1 MSSLAREVRAV
12 LESESASVAD
22 LLALTDEFVLEC
34 ASAGEPEVA
43 VFQLEEQLHQIHGD
57 VVDHASLR
65 HTQVF
70 LAVLH
75 HLRPILPSVSII
87 SSWFDLV
94 LRPAL
99 REPKLPAPALN
110 HAKELVVSALR
121 KDDDRYA
128 DKVAD
133 FRRRLLDLY
142 LLDAF
147 NEGSG
152 VDVLEWAELDGPQ
165 REKKTRWKANL
176 EDILLKSGQERP
188 EDLLTEINTHFATPS
203 ARLQL
208 LILLNLY
215 TSVPTFQPAA
225 AVLAAHPLM
234 GSLLNSLLVDRSS
247 TLATIALG
255 VLVKLLPILA
265 VEACQDLKLILPRLL
280 AILARVLCWR
290 ERAPLPVP
298 AQQSPEL
305 EVPAIEFDEVE
316 AAAEDAGPTLSVREG
331 LAWEVLELSFDTAAS
346 SAPSPRQYYTLLYY
360 LFPCN
365 VLRFLRSPVLY
376 LVSNNVESP
385 YTVDWDAALD
395 EQKIR
400 SKSETLLRSHV
411 CHPLIIWRDAA
422 EEIAR
427 PDFWAEYDVARI
439 ASESMMLDV
448 RNTALGLRERYQ
460 AQGLTVNHRQS
471 PSATPSISGSDDGGK
486 TPMLTMGRTT
496 TGETRISLKDMIATS
511 LVLKS
516 TLNVE
521 IEPAVSQWPGSL
533 FAPAIGGSPA
543 VHHNTLPV
551 AMQATHD
558 PAGDPDALPGHIAQA
573 ISGLQREVLLLRN
586 ELNFELWLS
595 RENVKHVGRLY
606 QDRILSRDAE
616 VERQGLYNKLRKYR
630 SQVATLEAELRTH
643 KESASS
649 TKERY
654 ADWNTELQK
663 KLQDFRDQKKAWI
676 NEAAALRTADKEA
689 KALFEAQGTLLA
701 DASQE
706 VFKLQTQQKESQH
719 KIDRLHDYERQI
731 EQHLKVQRLW
741 DADFAK
747 FTQLGEDMKHIKAE
761 YRQMEMRLQ
770 CYEASQGEMD
780 ESARVYRRQI
790 QALEAQLV
798 QERRKTDHKVVR
810 RPEEIATFVA
820 EKKALLA
827 TNSQL
832 VEDKRNLTEELEE
845 LTAMVEVLK
854 GQVSGKRGVVSDPRA
869 SPILY
874 A

>member
-1 MSSLAREVRAV
+1 MTVVSLPPSPSTETDPAIILKIFSSIGRCRFLDEKHFDACTALSGSGPAFACIFLEAMADGGVMMGLPRAEALELAAQTLQGTARM
-12 LESESASVAD
+12 SASVAD

-34 ASAGEPEVA
+34 ASTGEPEVA

-121 KDDDRYA
+121 KDDNRYA

-152 VDVLEWAELDGPQ
+152 VDVLEWAELDAPQ

-188 EDLLTEINTHFATPS
+188 EDLLTEINTHFCGPVGAS
-203 ARLQL
+203 AAAH
-208 LILLNLY
+208 
-215 TSVPTFQPAA
+215 PAEPPAA

-265 VEACQDLKLILPRLL
+265 RQYLKLILPRLL

-316 AAAEDAGPTLSVREG
+316 AAAEDAGPVLSVREG
-331 LAWEVLELSFDTAAS
+331 LAWEVLELSFDTTAA

-360 LFPCN
+360 LN

-385 YTVDWDAALD
+385 YTVGWDAALD
-395 EQKIR
+395 EQRIR

-460 AQGLTVNHRQS
+460 AHGLTANHRQS

-511 LVLKS
+511 L
-516 TLNVE
+516 
-521 IEPAVSQWPGSL
+521 
-533 FAPAIGGSPA
+533 
-543 VHHNTLPV
+543 
-551 AMQATHD
+551 
-558 PAGDPDALPGHIAQA
+558 A

-586 ELNFELWLS
+586 ELNFELWLL

-606 QDRILSRDAE
+606 QDRVLSRDAE
-616 VERQGLYNKLRKYR
+616 VERQGLYYKLRKYR
-630 SQVATLEAELRTH
+630 SQVATLEAELRTL

-663 KLQDFRDQKKAWI
+663 KLQDVRDQKKAWI

-701 DASQE
+701 GASQE

-747 FTQLGEDMKHIKAE
+747 FTQLGEDMVRVKAE

-770 CYEASQGEMD
+770 CYEASQGEMS

-810 RPEEIATFVA
+810 QPEEIATFVA

-827 TNSQL
+827 TNS
-832 VEDKRNLTEELEE
+832 
-845 LTAMVEVLK
+845 
-854 GQVSGKRGVVSDPRA
+854 
-869 SPILY
+869 
-874 A
+874 

>member
-1 MSSLAREVRAV
+1 MSSNLIRQVRAV
-12 LESESASVAD
+12 LESEASSLPD
-22 LLALTDEFVLEC
+22 LLTSTDDFVVEC
-34 ASAGEPEVA
+34 ASSPEPELL
-43 VFQLEEQLHQIHGD
+43 VFQLEEQLHQAHD
-57 VVDHASLR
+57 DLVDHASLH

-70 LAVLH
+70 LAVLK
-75 HLRPILPSVSII
+75 HLRPILPSVSVI

-99 REPKLPAPALN
+99 REPKLPVPALN

-128 DKVAD
+128 DKVAE

-152 VDVLEWAELDGPQ
+152 DDVLEWAALDDLQ
-165 REKKTRWKANL
+165 REQKTKWKSNL

-188 EDLLTEINTHFATPS
+188 ADFMSEINTHFATPS
-203 ARLQL
+203 SRLQL

-215 TSVPTFQPAA
+215 TSVSSFQSFA

-234 GSLLNSLLVDRSS
+234 SSLLHSLLLDRSS
-247 TLATIALG
+247 TLCIISLSI
-255 VLVKLLPILA
+255 LVKLLPILA
-265 VEACQDLKLILPRLL
+265 VEACEDLKSILPRLL
-280 AILARVLCWR
+280 SILARILCWR
-290 ERAPLPVP
+290 ERPPDTLP
-298 AQQSPEL
+298 QSPEEGMPVIEEEL
-305 EVPAIEFDEVE
+305 DDPGPA
-316 AAAEDAGPTLSVREG
+316 LSVRSD
-331 LAWEVLELSFDTAAS
+331 LSWQVLETSFHRATPS
-346 SAPSPRQYYTLLYY
+346 TPSPRQYYTLLYY

-376 LVSNNVESP
+376 LTSNHVESP

-422 EEIAR
+422 DEITR
-427 PDFWAEYDVARI
+427 PDFWADYDVARI
-439 ASESMMLDV
+439 ASESMMLDI
-448 RNTALGLRERYQ
+448 RNTALGLRERLET
-460 AQGLTVNHRQS
+460 QGATINRRVS
-471 PSATPSISGSDDGGK
+471 PSPSMGGSDDGGK
-486 TPMLTMGRTT
+486 TPMRAMGLSA
-496 TGETRISLKDMIATS
+496 GETHISLEDMIATS
-511 LVLKS
+511 VALKS
-516 TLNVE
+516 NLNVE
-521 IEPAVSQWPGSL
+521 IEPPASQWPDPPPQPAHDLASDNIP
-533 FAPAIGGSPA
+533 API
-543 VHHNTLPV
+543 V
-551 AMQATHD
+551 
-558 PAGDPDALPGHIAQA
+558 QA

-616 VERQGLYNKLRKYR
+616 VERQGLYNKLRNYR
-630 SQVATLEAELRTH
+630 SQVAALEAELRTH
-643 KESASS
+643 KASASS

-663 KLQDFRDQKKAWI
+663 KLQDFREQKKSWI

-701 DASQE
+701 DATNK
-706 VFKLQTQQKESQH
+706 VFALETEKKESQH

-741 DADFAK
+741 ETDFAN
-747 FTQLGEDMKHIKAE
+747 FTERGEEIERMKTRYKQLEI
-761 YRQMEMRLQ
+761 RLQ
-770 CYEASQGEMD
+770 CYEESQAELD

-790 QALEAQLV
+790 QALEARLS
-798 QERRKTDHKVVR
+798 QEKRKADKPSR
-810 RPEEIATFVA
+810 RPEDIAAFVA
-820 EKKALLA
+820 EKKALLEA
-827 TNSQL
+827 NHQL
-832 VEDKRNLTEELEE
+832 TDDNISLREEIEDMS
-845 LTAMVEVLK
+845 AMVEVLK
-854 GQVSGKRGVVSDPRA
+854 GQVSGRRGLVSEPRS